1 VSGTDIFLSY
11 ARQDRNVARMFA
23 EAFADEG
30 FGVWW
35 DASLHSGETF
45 DEVIEK
51 NLRDSKAVV
60 VLWSPR
66 SVASRWVR
74 AEATQADRRNKLV
87 PAMIEAC
94 DRPVIFEL
102 THTADLCDW
111 TGDITD
117 IHWRTFMDDLRRLV
131 HGSSDFEI
139 PAAARPAAKPLRPRG
154 PAVEE
159 LPGQAVAARRP
170 LRPGNDEVI
179 LAGRTHH
186 PAPPPRQ
193 PQVAELHSF
202 SVDEADP
209 NAEVHCLDLE
219 SSELSEELFVI
230 DSSGLKIGRSAPADI
245 VISHKSISREHC
257 IIGLA
262 NDELLVT
269 DLNST
274 NGTYIDDQRVSRATI
289 LPVGSV
295 VRIGQI
301 ALRHAVRTR
310 AEVAA
315 AAGGGLPGAL
325 GQNGLRGGR
334 LAATS

>member
-1 VSGTDIFLSY
+1 
-11 ARQDRNVARMFA
+11 
-23 EAFADEG
+23 
-30 FGVWW
+30 
-35 DASLHSGETF
+35 
-45 DEVIEK
+45 
-51 NLRDSKAVV
+51 
-60 VLWSPR
+60 
-66 SVASRWVR
+66 
-74 AEATQADRRNKLV
+74 
-87 PAMIEAC
+87 MIEAC